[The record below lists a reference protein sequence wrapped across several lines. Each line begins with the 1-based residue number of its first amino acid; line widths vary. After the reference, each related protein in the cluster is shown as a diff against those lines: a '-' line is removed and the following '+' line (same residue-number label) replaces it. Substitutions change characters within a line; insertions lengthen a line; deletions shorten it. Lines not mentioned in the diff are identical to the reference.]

1 MGQRL
6 NIEIVNGEKVL
17 ANCYYHWSAYTRPA
31 LELTKIVIEEYQN
44 SDMDIGIGLAVSLLE
59 ATGGGI
65 TEEERINI
73 NKKSAKYRGI
83 KFRDAISRNEGLI
96 SVTENGIEETRG
108 WEEGRVTI
116 DLDSKTFN
124 LQVAYVFSIKEYEDE
139 FKDWFI
145 VPTDELPKCK
155 FNLSSVP
162 FTDIDDLIRFVDEN
176 PNGAINENKTIY
188 QWVI

>member
-44 SDMDIGIGLAVSLLE
+44 SNMDIGIGLAVSLLE

-83 KFRDAISRNEGLI
+83 KFKDAISRNEGLI

-124 LQVAYVFSIKEYEDE
+124 LQVAYVFSIKNM
-139 FKDWFI
+139 K
-145 VPTDELPKCK
+145 T
-155 FNLSSVP
+155 NLRIGSLCQLMSSRSVNLT
-162 FTDIDDLIRFVDEN
+162 FLQYRLQTLMI
-176 PNGAINENKTIY
+176 
-188 QWVI
+188 